1 MDKLG
6 VIVPYRNREEHL
18 EEFKKKISDYL
29 NKQGIPFELIIVHQD
44 DAKLFNRGMLLNIG
58 FTYAEKYDCNYVVFH
73 DVDMI
78 PIDVDYSYS
87 DVPIHLPTTLYVD
100 NENVKETF
108 DEYFGGVT
116 MFQMNTF
123 KDINGYSNKYW
134 GWGYEDTDLLLR
146 CKKKNVSLNSINYK
160 NVNPSAT
167 ALIFNGV
174 NSYVK
179 VKNEIDLNR
188 DTTIFIS
195 FFPDETFY
203 DHTKVKDDF
212 PVFSIP
218 GYDTIIT
225 YNSFQRYNFVT
236 FDSTKNVLYS
246 NSTIKPPYKTNMCV
260 TFNHREKII
269 KVYQD
274 GLLLDEI
281 KHHNRL
287 LNYKKEEYFY
297 LGTNNIN
304 SDEKNYFKG
313 GIDTFAV
320 FSQTLTDDEVKNM
333 SLQNEVPNLDT
344 LKLHYDAKFIDNYM
358 LTDLVGNNNGE
369 IFNCYVK
376 KLTLPE
382 YTETKIPHRRVS
394 TFYTLPHEEN
404 GFLNNR
410 WKDDNTRWNQLRF
423 HNEVSK
429 NDELVFG
436 DGLSD
441 LQFVEHGLTKEN
453 NITHVNVGI

>member
-18 EEFKKKISDYL
+18 EEFKNKISDYL

-58 FTYAEKYDCNYVVFH
+58 FIYAEKYECDYVVFH

-78 PIDVDYSYS
+78 PVEVDYSYS
-87 DVPIHLPTTLYVD
+87 DKPIHLPTTLYVD

-116 MFQMNTF
+116 MFPMNIF
-123 KDINGYSNKYW
+123 REINGYSNKYW

-146 CKKKNVSLNSINYK
+146 CKKKGINLDTIKYK
-160 NVNPSAT
+160 NTNPST
-167 ALIFNGV
+167 TSLMFNGV
-174 NSYVK
+174 DSYVK

-195 FFPDETFY
+195 FFPHETSY

-212 PVFSIP
+212 PIFSIP
-218 GYDTIIT
+218 GYDTTIT
-225 YNSFQRYNFVT
+225 YNSFQRYSFVT

-281 KHHNRL
+281 KYHNRL
-287 LNYKKEEYFY
+287 LNYNKEEYFY
-297 LGTNNIN
+297 LGLNNIN
-304 SDEKNYFKG
+304 GDEKNYFKG

-320 FSQTLTDDEVKNM
+320 FSQILTDDEVKDM
-333 SLQNEVPNLDT
+333 SQENEVPNLET
-344 LKLHYDAKFIDNYM
+344 LKLHYDAKFINNYT

-369 IFNCYVK
+369 IVNCDIK
-376 KLTLPE
+376 KLRLPE
-382 YTETKIPHRRVS
+382 YTEVKIPHRRES
-394 TFYTLPHEEN
+394 TFYALSHEEN

-423 HNEVSK
+423 HNEVSN
-429 NDELVFG
+429 NDELVCG

-441 LQFVEHGLTKEN
+441 LQFIEHGLTKEN
-453 NITHVNVGI
+453 NITHINVGV